1 MADHRD
7 DPDSGVET
15 DGGAV
20 VGSTAD
26 VQVLTPQNSYEK
38 LHERLVDLGLG
49 SVFVYGGLA
58 AFLVWTLFPV
68 YWLVSASLKTRD
80 ELLGFPPQWVPWGFH
95 VSNFPQLFAS
105 RPEFT
110 QFFVNSITVTVV
122 TTVIA
127 TSVGAMAAYGF
138 VTFDFPY
145 DLDFHLPFYILS
157 TRFMPPIATIIPL
170 FVIFRDFGLVNTLRG
185 LILVYTMFNI
195 PFAVWMMKGF
205 FEEVPNSI
213 VESAMIDGLSHSE
226 AFVKIVLPLVK
237 PGLIASAIFTVIITW
252 NELLFA
258 IILAQNASAT
268 TVPVG
273 LASFVTKY
281 SVQWVNLS
289 VAATLALVPVLVFA
303 FVAREQLVQGFSM
316 GAIEK

>member
-1 MADHRD
+1 MSDHRS
-7 DPDSGVET
+7 DSDSAVET

-20 VGSTAD
+20 VGNTAD
-26 VQVLTPQNSYEK
+26 VQVLTPQNSYER

>member
-1 MADHRD
+1 MTDHRD

-20 VGSTAD
+20 VGNTAD
-26 VQVLTPQNSYEK
+26 VQVLTPQNSYER

>member
-1 MADHRD
+1 
-7 DPDSGVET
+7 
-15 DGGAV
+15 
-20 VGSTAD
+20 
-26 VQVLTPQNSYEK
+26 
-38 LHERLVDLGLG
+38 
-49 SVFVYGGLA
+49 VFVYGGLA

-122 TTVIA
+122 TTIIA

>member
-1 MADHRD
+1 MSNDAH
-7 DPDSGVET
+7 DPDVET
-15 DGGAV
+15 DGGTA

-26 VQVLTPQNSYEK
+26 AQVLTPQSSFEQ
-38 LHERLVDLGLG
+38 LHGRLVDLGLG
-49 SVFVYGGLA
+49 KVVVYGGLA
-58 AFLVWTLFPV
+58 TFLVWTLFPV
-68 YWLVSASLKTRD
+68 YWLVTASLKTRD
-80 ELLGFPPQWVPWGFH
+80 ELLGFPPQWLPWGFH
-95 VSNFPQLFAS
+95 VSNFPALFSA
-105 RPEFT
+105 RPEFY
-110 QFFVNSITVTVV
+110 QFFLNSITVTIV
-122 TTVIA
+122 TTIIA

-138 VTFDFPY
+138 VTFEFPY

-237 PGLIASAIFTVIITW
+237 PGLLASAIFTVIITW

-258 IILAQNASAT
+258 IILAQNANAT

-289 VAATLALVPVLVFA
+289 VAATMALVPVLLFA